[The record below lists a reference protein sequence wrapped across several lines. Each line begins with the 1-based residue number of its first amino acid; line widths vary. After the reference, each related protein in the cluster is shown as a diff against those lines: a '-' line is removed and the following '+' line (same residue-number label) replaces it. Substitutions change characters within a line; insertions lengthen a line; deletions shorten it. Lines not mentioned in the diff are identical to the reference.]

1 MSSNEEP
8 ELKGG
13 HPPAVKAGGMR
24 VARTHHSS
32 TGESA
37 AAAKVD
43 PEEQQEY
50 ADPATKDDKVNINVS
65 GALGKGDSDFPPE
78 AVKLYH
84 DKPVPTNVNRQ
95 AGHQTNQQQNR
106 NINQPR

>member
-8 ELKGG
+8 ELKAG

-37 AAAKVD
+37 AAKVD
-43 PEEQQEY
+43 AEEQEEY
-50 ADPATKDDKVNINVS
+50 ADPVPKDN
-65 GALGKGDSDFPPE
+65 KGDSDFPPD
-78 AVKLYH
+78 AIKQFH
-84 DKPVPTNVNRQ
+84 DKPVPTKVNRQ
-95 AGHQTNQQQNR
+95 PGHQPNQQLNR